1 MRCRILKKKTLVL
14 MSALLLLTLL
24 LMPICTNAETVYAMG
39 AAPVKFTDTMLGKIL
54 VTLLVAMLPVIELR
68 GAIPIGVGMDLEYYV
83 AVIVA
88 LIGNILPVP
97 FIIFFFRRIFE
108 WLAKKVK
115 FFDRVWTAL
124 RDRTIKKSD
133 VVQKYGFWGLCIL
146 VAIPLPGTGAWTG
159 AMVAC
164 LLEMPFKKSAPSI
177 ILGVVIA
184 AVIVTAV
191 TYLGFDVI
199 F

>member
-24 LMPICTNAETVYAMG
+24 LTPAFANAQELAMG

-97 FIIFFFRRIFE
+97 FIIFFFRRMFE

-184 AVIVTAV
+184 AVIVPAV